1 VQQRREV
8 AEAVAGQGS
17 VEIDPARILDL
28 VVDAIYMRSF
38 ADGRIQYWNAG
49 AEAMYGWSAA
59 EAILP

>member
-1 VQQRREV
+1 
-8 AEAVAGQGS
+8 
-17 VEIDPARILDL
+17 
-28 VVDAIYMRSF
+28 MRSF